1 MTGRNFKLQQLRA
14 IKHWTLRAAAEN
26 MRVSITVLFS
36 AEQGV
41 MPRVDHAVQI
51 ARALQHVRRRTL
63 ARSAIRFP
71 QQSADTKSRGR
82 PLESPSSGSWA

>member
-14 IKHWTLRAAAEN
+14 EKHWTLRTAAVH
-26 MRVSITVLFS
+26 MGLSMTVLFS

-51 ARALQHVRRRTL
+51 ARAYNTSVEKIWPDTL
-63 ARSAIRFP
+63 PACRSK
-71 QQSADTKSRGR
+71 SADTNCDGSR
-82 PLESPSSGSWA
+82 